1 MALNKRLT
9 TNNSAASSLFSTNKK
24 IFSEYDINIT
34 IGSADATVVYGVGYP
49 MGFNSVTGKHAP
61 WTAPDPTVLVIFLGT
76 TKATGGTWGFKIN
89 DTSVEVDV
97 PFDDTAA
104 EVVAIFKAEGYDVT
118 VVLSETS
125 NADDTYTITFDG
137 QPEIEVL
144 PTVVGT
150 VADLTGDT
158 ASTSTTTAGTGTA
171 GTDRIRGFINPE
183 QAQTGI
189 STGDVALVVIT
200 GTDTVCTATQATAHG
215 LTTGM
220 SLTMSGATESK
231 LNITATITVTTDYIY
246 TYTVAAVSGG
256 TEDSG
261 AYTTTNDEMAVMM
274 VKGII
279 HADVPESFI
288 SASDLTAFRT
298 ALKDGL
304 IGDGIIV
311 QGLVGRF

>member
-1 MALNKRLT
+1 MALKKTLT
-9 TNNSAASSLFSTNKK
+9 TNNAAANSLIHTNKQ

-34 IGSADATVVYGVGYP
+34 IGSGDASVVYDVGYP
-49 MGFNSVTGKHAP
+49 FAFNDSTGKHAP
-61 WTAPDPTVLVIFLGT
+61 WTAPDPTVLAIFLGST
-76 TKATGGTWGFKIN
+76 PATGGTWGFKIN

-104 EVVAIFKAEGYDVT
+104 EVAAIFKAEGYDVT
-118 VVLSETS
+118 VTLA
-125 NADDTYTITFDG
+125 NDIYTITFDG

-150 VADLTGDT
+150 IADLTGDT
-158 ASTSTTTAGTGTA
+158 ASTAVVTAGVGTA
-171 GTDRIRGFINPE
+171 GTDKIRGFINPE

-189 STGDVALVVIT
+189 SSGSVALVVLT
-200 GTDTVCTATQATAHG
+200 GTDTVCTATEATAHG

-231 LNITATITVTTDYIY
+231 LNITATITVTTDFSY

-256 TEDSG
+256 TTDSG
-261 AYTTTNDEMAVMM
+261 AYTTTNDQMALMM
-274 VKGII
+274 VKGVIT
-279 HADVPESFI
+279 ASVPEALVA
-288 SASDLTAFRT
+288 ASDVTALRT
-298 ALKDGL
+298 ALKDSL

-311 QGLVGRF
+311 QGLVGRH